1 MVFTQIISVSVAN
14 TPVAHYVTEHP
25 FNLYG
30 KRFVRA
36 GSERRSP
43 LSARLISHLGSLQLP

>member
-25 FNLYG
+25 FNPYG